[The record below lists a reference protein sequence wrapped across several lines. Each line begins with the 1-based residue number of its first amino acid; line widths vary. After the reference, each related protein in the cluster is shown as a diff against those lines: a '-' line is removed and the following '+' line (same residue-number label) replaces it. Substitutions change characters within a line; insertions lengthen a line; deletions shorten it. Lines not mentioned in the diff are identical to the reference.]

1 MENELKIN
9 DDIKIL
15 KLDILKKNLKQNW
28 TLDTDIWNEE
38 FPHDYRFED
47 TYLQLS
53 FVLRDFNMNELKH
66 LISIT
71 NLFDIKNYNHEIST
85 LINNYIKSCVD
96 YLNHEIDGKTEEYFK
111 KFNKNDNCF
120 SYEKRIKDEL
130 NKYNIQYSVFFY
142 GTLRSLEVRE
152 AVLGKDISKK
162 MMDSATLKKYKLF
175 KVKDAHYPL
184 IKYTNNKKDIV
195 YGIIAK
201 KLSYNQIITL
211 DKFEGKNYFRQF
223 IKVSTNNNILD
234 AQIYLPKAN
243 LILSEPWN
251 YDDWYKNDMKK
262 FFENEFDLNGVK

>member
-28 TLDTDIWNEE
+28 ALDTDIWNEE

-96 YLNHEIDGKTEEYFK
+96 YLNHEIDGNTEEYFK

-142 GTLRSLEVRE
+142 GTLRSSQVRE
-152 AVLGKDISKK
+152 AVLGKDIGTK
-162 MMDSATLKKYKLF
+162 MMDTATLKKYKVF

-223 IKVSTNNNILD
+223 IKVKANNNILD
-234 AQIYLPKAN
+234 AQIYSPKAN
-243 LILSEPWN
+243 LISSEPWD